1 MTVQAFRI
9 AKARY
14 SRSKA
19 VMLSGRGALLYGGRW
34 SSPGR
39 PVLYTSGS
47 AALATL
53 EIAVHLNAA
62 QVIPAFKILELTLP
76 GTLILT
82 VEAADLPRGWDVQAV
97 NPSGVQAWG
106 DVWFDEQ
113 ISAVLEVPSAI
124 IPTESNYLINPT
136 HPQFGR
142 IKTGDIQP
150 HPFDARIKT

>member
-1 MTVQAFRI
+1 
-9 AKARY
+9 
-14 SRSKA
+14 
-19 VMLSGRGALLYGGRW
+19 MLSGRGALLYGGRW

-62 QVIPAFKILELTLP
+62 HVIPAFKILELTLP
-76 GTLILT
+76 DDLILT

-97 NPSGVQAWG
+97 NPSEVQAWG

-113 ISAVLEVPSAI
+113 ISAVLQVPSAI
-124 IPTESNYLINPT
+124 IATESNYLINPT

>member
-1 MTVQAFRI
+1 MTVRAFRI

-62 QVIPAFKILELTLP
+62 HVIPAFKILELTLP
-76 GTLILT
+76 DDLILT
-82 VEAADLPRGWDVQAV
+82 VEAADLPRG
-97 NPSGVQAWG
+97 
-106 DVWFDEQ
+106 
-113 ISAVLEVPSAI
+113 
-124 IPTESNYLINPT
+124 
-136 HPQFGR
+136 
-142 IKTGDIQP
+142 
-150 HPFDARIKT
+150 